1 MNPPAKAP
9 TDSLPPS
16 HHRVRERII
25 VPVPPDF
32 SIQSSRTGIEEVGE
46 EIASALPAMFCSDGE
61 IVLENGAVLPV
72 EFCVKCGRPASLGVS
87 CFLRDRKQPRT
98 WFGNRPRIEAGLCRK
113 HREDH
118 AIAVALTWSMLGV
131 AGVLVVSGILTSN
144 LVTLVLAGVVAAIS
158 GAFRAGSP
166 FSAPVVTE
174 SRVVL
179 SGAGEAF
186 LRKLPVFPEPGEG
199 GDPEISSAPLS

>member
-1 MNPPAKAP
+1 MDPPAKAP
-9 TDSLPPS
+9 KDFPHPS

-32 SIQSSRTGIEEVGE
+32 SIQSSPEERKKAGGE
-46 EIASALPAMFCSDGE
+46 VATAHPAMFCLGGE
-61 IVLENGAVLPV
+61 IVLENGAGLPV
-72 EFCVKCGRPASLGVS
+72 GYCVKCGRLASQVVS
-87 CFLRDRKQPRT
+87 CVLRDRKQPMT

-131 AGVLVVSGILTSN
+131 AAVLVVSGIFTSHP
-144 LVTLVLAGVVAAIS
+144 VTLVLAGVVAAVS

-166 FSAPVVTE
+166 VSAPVASE

-179 SGAGEAF
+179 SDAGKAF
-186 LRKLPVFPEPGEG
+186 LRRLPAFPESGEG
-199 GDPEISSAPLS
+199 ADPEIRSAPLS